1 MVTKTRKAVNMN
13 TVIIK
18 KRNVKK
24 VAVKAEPGTLGA
36 MIVADAIAKKLNY
49 RHG

>member
-1 MVTKTRKAVNMN
+1 MVTKTRKATITTTAV
-13 TVIIK
+13 K
-18 KRNVKK
+18 KRNFKK
-24 VAVKAEPGTLGA
+24 VSVKAEPGTLGA